1 VTRAN
6 EARRRRTT
14 RRRRSGQLPTS
25 NSSAS
30 ARLKLRA
37 RYGETSPELLA
48 ISGEKRRRAT
58 PKGEPVEPPRIDFS
72 DIREA
77 SDEQLRAMR
86 RVGRPPL
93 GGAAR
98 QLIAIR
104 VDPDVLE
111 RFRKEA
117 RRRKVGYQT
126 LINEVLAARAGKDVA

>member
-1 VTRAN
+1 MTPTR
-6 EARRRRTT
+6 
-14 RRRRSGQLPTS
+14 
-25 NSSAS
+25 
-30 ARLKLRA
+30 
-37 RYGETSPELLA
+37 
-48 ISGEKRRRAT
+48 
-58 PKGEPVEPPRIDFS
+58 RIDFS
-72 DIREA
+72 EIPEA
-77 SDEQLRAMR
+77 SAKQLRGMR

-126 LINEVLAARAGKDVA
+126 LINEVLAEHAGKDVA